1 MYGQREGDRNGSD
14 RIRMRMWNPQGD
26 GMGRRTGKRYDRS
39 RLLIAAAF
47 SVWSILLVL
56 SGGFAVYAAEEDPV
70 PTEPVNGVPLVIV
83 RVDESEDAISS
94 AQTDDPE
101 HDYGTIADMN
111 ESEDHSVRCVGTV
124 QVLVPEGFQGEYGS
138 ADVPADALEL
148 EYIRGR
154 GNTTW
159 QDSDD
164 KKPYKIKLK
173 KKADFFGMGENTEW
187 ALMAN
192 NMDQLLLENRITY
205 WLASELGMPYT
216 PQRIPADF
224 VMVGSESGSTG

>member
-1 MYGQREGDRNGSD
+1 
-14 RIRMRMWNPQGD
+14 MWNPQGD

-164 KKPYKIKLK
+164 KKPYKKSPLPWPSPGSGASGPGTECRSHKSSRVFRGYIASKPGLP
-173 KKADFFGMGENTEW
+173 EN
-187 ALMAN
+187 
-192 NMDQLLLENRITY
+192 Q
-205 WLASELGMPYT
+205 ASESMLLPCL
-216 PQRIPADF
+216 
-224 VMVGSESGSTG
+224 